1 MYGTLIKIYTLLF
14 TYRPISNFE
23 VDISDRHCRRHLCS
37 KFSKASCYDPARRI
51 QPPVEALSAYR
62 SGQEGAANMEEKA
75 VEMLRLL
82 TLLLPPQ
89 NRRKLQLLLKFIR
102 KVKELPNNCAKCTLV
117 TYLFLK
123 NLDTRQFTFRLQEF
137 LRFRQI
143 FLHIVLREMVD
154 SNSD

>member
-51 QPPVEALSAYR
+51 QPPLLNPVEALSAYR
-62 SGQEGAANMEEKA
+62 SGQQEGAANMEQKA
-75 VEMLRLL
+75 VEMFRLL

-102 KVKELPNNCAKCTLV
+102 KVKELPNNCAKCTGTLV

-123 NLDTRQFTFRLQEF
+123 NLDNR
-137 LRFRQI
+137 
-143 FLHIVLREMVD
+143 
-154 SNSD
+154 

>member
-1 MYGTLIKIYTLLF
+1 
-14 TYRPISNFE
+14 
-23 VDISDRHCRRHLCS
+23 VDISDQHCRPHLCS

-51 QPPVEALSAYR
+51 QPPLLNPVEALSAYR
-62 SGQEGAANMEEKA
+62 SGQEGAAANMEEKA